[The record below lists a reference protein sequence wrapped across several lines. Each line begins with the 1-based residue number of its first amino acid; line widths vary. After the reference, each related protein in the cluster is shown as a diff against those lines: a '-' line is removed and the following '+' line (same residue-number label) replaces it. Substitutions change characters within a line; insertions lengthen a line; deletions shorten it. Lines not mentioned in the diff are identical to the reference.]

1 MKQSLKTDCCDSFA
15 MTSVQAA
22 KRIQRQGE
30 IFLSLGIAY
39 AGTLIPI
46 NRKKR
51 FCFLLMLQKEN
62 EKL

>member
-1 MKQSLKTDCCDSFA
+1 